1 MRILIIRH
9 GEPDY
14 ENDNLTEKGKLEAE
28 LLAKGLLQSGFRKY
42 IPLRRIAR
50 NDMP

>member
-28 LLAKGLLQSGFRKY
+28 LLAKKTVSEWFSEIYSSPMDR
-42 IPLRRIAR
+42 
-50 NDMP
+50 